1 MSLIKRVKS
10 PWIDLPDW
18 PILSVMQVS
27 SSAIL
32 LSILSSVSLLACGD
46 DAAETPDA
54 RIDTPRADART
65 TPLPDARIFPPF
77 VDAMP
82 LPDAG
87 PECDDPSEP
96 NDTENTSTVLA
107 DITDCDG
114 TGGTVSG
121 AADADDEDWYS
132 YTAED
137 VFNDGILT
145 CSVDPTVSIA
155 TGNVEVCLF
164 LSCTDKETEFTCP
177 DGTTATTVGTIEGCC
192 STSGFTVDDLNC
204 LDTFSEDATNFIRVK
219 SASQDSC
226 ETYSVGFHY

>member
-10 PWIDLPDW
+10 TWIDLPDW
-18 PILSVMQVS
+18 PILSVMQAS

-32 LSILSSVSLLACGD
+32 LSILSTVSLLACGAD
-46 DAAETPDA
+46 TPETADA
-54 RIDTPRADART
+54 RVDIPRADART

-96 NDTENTSTVLA
+96 NDTENTSTALVSPMPPF
-107 DITDCDG
+107 TDCDD

-121 AADADDEDWYS
+121 AVDSEDEDWYS
-132 YTAED
+132 YTAVD
-137 VFNDGILT
+137 DGF
-145 CSVDPTVSIA
+145 CVVDPTVTVA

-164 LSCTDKETEFTCP
+164 LKCTDTDATEEITCP
-177 DGTTATTVGTIEGCC
+177 AGSTATTVGTIEGCC
-192 STSGFTVDDLNC
+192 GTSGFEIDFNC
-204 LDTFSEDATNFIRVK
+204 DGTGDETATNFIRVK
-219 SASQDSC
+219 SAGQDSC
-226 ETYSVGFHY
+226 ETYSVGYHY